1 MSDYIITGN
10 ELYHYGVKGMRWGV
24 RRATKQLS
32 NATTK
37 EDKAKA
43 VSKLKIH
50 KTKATSEI
58 AKLQA
63 KNVKLEKKREKQ
75 ILTTDQKAAKLRQ
88 KGTAKRNKSY
98 RLLMSKSRR
107 AKLRYKADKLNA
119 KADSLY
125 AQSQRTKAKIE
136 ANKTMMQMFEKGIND
151 IDKAMV
157 SRGKRYMSIES
168 SMNKFN
174 RDTTAID
181 KKYEQKWLAAKT
193 EEERIKIERE
203 HFDKV
208 NKR

>member
-1 MSDYIITGN
+1 MSDYIIADN

-43 VSKLKIH
+43 VSKLQTH
-50 KTKATSEI
+50 KTKATNKI
-58 AKLQA
+58 AKIQA

-75 ILTTDQKAAKLRQ
+75 ILTTDQKAAKLRE

-107 AKLRYKADKLNA
+107 AKLRYKADMLNA

-125 AQSQRTKAKIE
+125 AQSERTKAKIKSNE
-136 ANKTMMQMFEKGIND
+136 TMMKTFEKGIND
-151 IDKAMV
+151 IDQTLIKNG
-157 SRGKRYMSIES
+157 RRYMS
-168 SMNKFN
+168 
-174 RDTTAID
+174 A
-181 KKYEQKWLAAKT
+181 
-193 EEERIKIERE
+193 
-203 HFDKV
+203 
-208 NKR
+208 